1 MIRSACPSAGAAA
14 LLSHWWSRPTDE
26 TRAIWARGWE
36 VALDLAAELD
46 FDPTEVEE
54 LRDAAQT
61 GDPESML
68 DEYERLFVGPGAAP
82 CLPYESLWSASART
96 REAGSVMGPAAL
108 AVSDL
113 YRIIGLTLR
122 DDAHE
127 LPDHVMI
134 EWEALAYAL
143 EHGADE
149 AAAELLET
157 HLARWMGPFCEQVA
171 AASELPY
178 YRTLAAITGAWTDAL
193 AGG

>member
-1 MIRSACPSAGAAA
+1 MIAPADISADAAA

-26 TRAIWARGWE
+26 TRAVWARGWE

-46 FDPTEVEE
+46 IDPSEVEE

-61 GDPESML
+61 ADPESML
-68 DEYERLFVGPGAAP
+68 DEYERLFVGPGAVP
-82 CLPYESLWSASART
+82 CLPYESLWSSGVPR

-113 YRIIGLTLR
+113 YRTTGLTLR

-127 LPDHVMI
+127 LPDHVVI

-143 EHGADE
+143 ERGADE

-157 HLARWMGPFCEQVA
+157 HLARWMDPFCTAVQREAEQPFYA
-171 AASELPY
+171 
-178 YRTLAAITGAWTDAL
+178 RLAALTRAWTAAL

>member
-1 MIRSACPSAGAAA
+1 MIAPDVSADAAA
-14 LLSHWWSRPTDE
+14 LLSQWWSRPTGE
-26 TRAIWARGWE
+26 TRSVWGRGWE
-36 VALDLAAELD
+36 VAVDLAAELD
-46 FDPTEVEE
+46 LHPGEIEE

-61 GDPESML
+61 AEPESML
-68 DEYERLFVGPGAAP
+68 AEYERLFVGPGAAP
-82 CLPYESLWSASART
+82 CLPYESLWSSGVRR

-113 YRIIGLTLR
+113 YRTIGLSLR
-122 DDAHE
+122 DEAHE

-143 EHGADE
+143 ERGADE

-171 AASELPY
+171 AESELPY
-178 YRTLAAITGAWTDAL
+178 YRTLAAITRAWTDAL
-193 AGG
+193 AEG